1 MKRRDFIEMVVLLFL
16 FFMLNVSA
24 TGLIFEYYFLD
35 EVKDVVEPEPQ
46 DRIHANWL
54 KEGEFQGDV
63 NGLNIPNV
71 GFFVFTK
78 GRDIEAIN
86 NTKFHE
92 ACHELIR
99 RDYYHFCE
107 EYYPEKL
114 Q

>member
-24 TGLIFEYYFLD
+24 TGLIIEYYF
-35 EVKDVVEPEPQ
+35 EHQ
-46 DRIHANWL
+46 GRIPVNWL
-54 KEGEFQGDV
+54 KEGEFQGNV

-107 EYYPEKL
+107 EYYPEKS